1 MRTQQLNPFVTDTLW
16 EFKDDRLREFGGA
29 FTMITTRHIERGAE
43 VHDSY
48 GAKCNHRFL
57 LNYGFS
63 LEDNTAPD
71 GTCPN
76 EAATVVVP
84 SGDYPMYEE
93 KKKLWLCESD
103 EGEDKPLGIR
113 VHLRVGDD
121 AALHR
126 CAAGYARLTAEG
138 ARQRVDGPACARRC
152 CKLTPHPLLK
162 HLCKA
167 AIDDANYW

>member
-1 MRTQQLNPFVTDTLW
+1 MVPFADMLNHVSSVFFAVALVGVAPLLSLLTHMCAHQMNPFVTDTLW
-16 EFKDDRLREFGGA
+16 EFKDDRLRDFGGA

-84 SGDYPMYEE
+84 SSDYPMYEE
-93 KKKLWLCESD
+93 KKKLWLCESDD

-126 CAAGYARLTAEG
+126 
-138 ARQRVDGPACARRC
+138 
-152 CKLTPHPLLK
+152 
-162 HLCKA
+162 
-167 AIDDANYW
+167 

>member
-1 MRTQQLNPFVTDTLW
+1 M
-16 EFKDDRLREFGGA
+16 
-29 FTMITTRHIERGAE
+29 
-43 VHDSY
+43 
-48 GAKCNHRFL
+48 
-57 LNYGFS
+57 
-63 LEDNTAPD
+63 EDNTAPD

-126 CAAGYARLTAEG
+126 CAAGLRAS
-138 ARQRVDGPACARRC
+138 
-152 CKLTPHPLLK
+152 LLK
-162 HLCKA
+162 GHANASTDPPVPA
-167 AIDDANYW
+167 AAAN